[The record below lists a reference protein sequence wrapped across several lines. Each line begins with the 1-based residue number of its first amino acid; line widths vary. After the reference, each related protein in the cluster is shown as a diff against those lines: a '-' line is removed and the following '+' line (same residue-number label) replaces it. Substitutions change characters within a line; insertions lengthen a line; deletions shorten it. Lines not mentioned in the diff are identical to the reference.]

1 MTHWNILLNWWPVE
15 DFQKLFCLMVF
26 FLTVAF
32 VQIYILKTSCYL
44 CPLWVMLQQKIILNI
59 EILKFYVILK
69 SFMWL
74 CLLSMLSRI
83 DTNHNKS
90 KSCFWAKSCHSII
103 FIEIWKFWMF
113 LNQTL
118 SQIFVS
124 WNSACLLTLYK
135 SIQTRVPES
144 GHTTVKYFT
153 EMLEFNNFLKIRLSY
168 ISLP

>member
-1 MTHWNILLNWWPVE
+1 MTHWNILLNRWHVE
-15 DFQKLFCLMVF
+15 DFLKLFYLIVF
-26 FLTVAF
+26 FHTVAF
-32 VQIYILKTSCYL
+32 AQIYILKASYYL
-44 CPLWVMLQQKIILNI
+44 CSLWVMLQQKIILNI

-90 KSCFWAKSCHSII
+90 KSCFWAKSCHSKI